1 MIEPASR
8 EASQV
13 KTKWGPFVVTFLTS
27 FGLWLI
33 LSGKFDW
40 FHMGLGLISCALVS
54 IFSAD
59 LLFPGGLPEG
69 FLAKAVGFIAYL
81 PWLLYQIFLANL
93 HVLYLSLH
101 PKMLEKINPQVIRF
115 QSRLKSDISMVTFAN
130 SITLTPGTITLS
142 VSVDG
147 DFKVHAIDDKSAE
160 GLPGE
165 MEQRVARA
173 FRED

>member
-8 EASQV
+8 ESSQV

-33 LSGKFDW
+33 LSGKFDY

-54 IFSAD
+54 IFSGD

-160 GLPGE
+160 GLAGE

>member
-1 MIEPASR
+1 MAEPASG
-8 EASQV
+8 EPSTV
-13 KTKWGPFVVTFLTS
+13 KTKAGPFIITFLAS

-33 LSGKFDW
+33 LSGKFDY
-40 FHMGLGLISCALVS
+40 FHMSLGLISCALVS
-54 IFSAD
+54 MFSGD
-59 LLFPGGLPEG
+59 LLFPQGVPKG
-69 FLAKAVGFIAYL
+69 FLVKALGVVGYL

-93 HVLYLSLH
+93 HVLYLSIH

-115 QSRLKSDISMVTFAN
+115 QSKLKSDISMVTFAN

-147 DFKVHAIDDKSAE
+147 EFKVHAIDDKSAE
-160 GLPGE
+160 DLPGQ
-165 MEQRVARA
+165 MEKRIARA